1 MSWTGFG
8 LMIKQR
14 WEVTRLHLLN
24 FPLGTFCVCEN
35 TCWIRRIQ
43 FISGTHFFRHV
54 LTLIPHPHWF
64 KIKSITKCGINI
76 TNTIDSTVEVRE
88 WINNFILH
96 LTCCMI
102 TFTLLEIQLIHVN
115 KVGRGGCY
123 RGSSTPTFVKHDFCN
138 YAGTL
143 GLWTLKTSTLVFH
156 SWCLHQILKLYGL
169 YADIIEGWFAGTK
182 TMVLLSQCL
191 KITLDDI
198 VKSTDIKPKHTQQN
212 QNPVHNPWDVFHL
225 HVTLLLTWLNLNT
238 NMDKLLT
245 QSWSVRWNYLI
256 IPKHHQCNSWSLGL
270 GKWS

>member
-43 FISGTHFFRHV
+43 FITGTHFFRHV

-76 TNTIDSTVEVRE
+76 TNTIDSAVEVLE

-123 RGSSTPTFVKHDFCN
+123 LDPVWCWECGTGSCPVLALCGILTVSYHVLRLIRFM
-138 YAGTL
+138 
-143 GLWTLKTSTLVFH
+143 
-156 SWCLHQILKLYGL
+156 SW
-169 YADIIEGWFAGTK
+169 
-182 TMVLLSQCL
+182 
-191 KITLDDI
+191 ITLSEI
-198 VKSTDIKPKHTQQN
+198 WVKNDRN
-212 QNPVHNPWDVFHL
+212 MYEVF
-225 HVTLLLTWLNLNT
+225 T
-238 NMDKLLT
+238 NIFILP
-245 QSWSVRWNYLI
+245 YLGTS
-256 IPKHHQCNSWSLGL
+256 NW
-270 GKWS
+270 